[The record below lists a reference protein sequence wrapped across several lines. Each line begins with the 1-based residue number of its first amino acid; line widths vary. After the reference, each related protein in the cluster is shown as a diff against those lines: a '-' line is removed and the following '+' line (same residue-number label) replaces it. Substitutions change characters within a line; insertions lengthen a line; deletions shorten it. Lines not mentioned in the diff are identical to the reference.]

1 MGSSDTGRF
10 SRFYAVTHTSAPFV
24 STLEKYMK
32 LLAPFLV
39 LMSLSMQVLASGT
52 EEDLAAIK
60 AHDTA
65 VKKSDAGFKA
75 KEADRKRQ
83 EAAFKKKQD
92 AQTASAVRPLLGK
105 AAEGKSD
112 EEVIRMYKKRAK
124 QEDKKTPDEAAI
136 RAKGDA
142 QSRSVTGKSMQ
153 DMQNMSDADL
163 NKMEEKLLKQ
173 YGR

>member
-1 MGSSDTGRF
+1 
-10 SRFYAVTHTSAPFV
+10 
-24 STLEKYMK
+24 MK
-32 LLAPFLV
+32 LLAPILV
-39 LMSLSMQVLASGT
+39 LMSLSIQVFASGT
-52 EEDLAAIK
+52 EEDIAAIK
-60 AHDTA
+60 AHEKATQ
-65 VKKSDAGFKA
+65 KSDAGFKA

-92 AQTASAVRPLLGK
+92 AQTASAVRPMLGK

-112 EEVIRMYKKRAK
+112 AEVIRIYNKRAQ
-124 QEDKKTPDEAAI
+124 QEGKKSPDEAAI
-136 RAKGDA
+136 RAKADA

-173 YGR
+173 YGGR